1 MLTYNIPPKH
11 NSHRNEKKEQ
21 ALSIAKTIFNIFA
34 TKPTHKSSIMSNMR
48 TILSL
53 IVFIIAE
60 CNLAFAQQNNADV
73 FKLKKVD
80 GHYVFNAQ
88 INQSV
93 ESRILVESGIHVMLI
108 DSAFAFNHQEELH
121 LNLVP
126 HQSEQKMNLGGK
138 RHRITHRAKGK
149 IMLNE
154 RTTYE
159 GKILILADLSSY
171 YDMAVPVQN
180 LHNATDN
187 SRIVKLDMKNYT
199 LQLIGKDEYL
209 TECQSG
215 KSFDINYDTYLKM
228 PAIKAELT
236 FKQDGRKFS
245 LGGNFVLDL
254 GNGSFIALMKQS
266 QAVKDFVKE
275 NVGLKLQKGY
285 NRKGDVVAE
294 AIATQQA
301 KLCGITFRDQ
311 IVVITAMLPK
321 FTSEGNIGLKFFD
334 RYVSIFNFDDSKFV
348 IF

>member
-1 MLTYNIPPKH
+1 
-11 NSHRNEKKEQ
+11 
-21 ALSIAKTIFNIFA
+21 
-34 TKPTHKSSIMSNMR
+34 MSNMR
-48 TILSL
+48 TLLSL

-60 CNLAFAQQNNADV
+60 CDLAFAQQNNADV

-108 DSAFAFNHQEELH
+108 DSAFAFKHQEELH
-121 LNLVP
+121 LMLVP
-126 HQSEQKMNLGGK
+126 NQSEQKMNLGGK

-154 RTTYE
+154 KTTYE

-311 IVVITAMLPK
+311 IVVITAMLPE

-334 RYVSIFNFDDSKFV
+334 RSVSIFNFEDSKFI
-348 IF
+348 IFF

>member
-1 MLTYNIPPKH
+1 
-11 NSHRNEKKEQ
+11 
-21 ALSIAKTIFNIFA
+21 
-34 TKPTHKSSIMSNMR
+34 MSNMR
-48 TILSL
+48 TLLSL
-53 IVFIIAE
+53 IVFIIAG

-93 ESRILVESGIHVMLI
+93 EGRILVESGIHVMLI
-108 DSAFAFNHQEELH
+108 DSAFAFKHQEELH
-121 LNLVP
+121 LMLVP

-154 RTTYE
+154 KTRYE

-209 TECQSG
+209 TEYQSG

-275 NVGLKLQKGY
+275 NAGLKLQKGY

-294 AIATQQA
+294 AMATQQA

-334 RYVSIFNFDDSKFV
+334 RSVSIFNFEDSKFI
-348 IF
+348 IFF